1 MIVKRRG
8 GEKEGGRKVG
18 KRTWRGEEEA
28 GNKKKK
34 KI

>member
-1 MIVKRRG
+1 MFGGALMIVKRRG

-28 GNKKKK
+28 GN
-34 KI
+34 